1 MEYVPGSAKTYV
13 RSRGALLPSVTTL
26 LALSGHIEPSSRCP
40 LLGIKRTLL
49 SKWLMSAPSHDPKRS
64 LRNAQ
69 SQEGLDISSGSR
81 SGKLRLRRLSKF
93 LQRRARWRE
102 ERCAGVRGREIE
114 QPVVS
119 ARRAADIHSLQH
131 LLDHPKISRIADKI
145 RAELPLPRTTK
156 RHVVAQYI
164 IFVAA
169 GIYDGRQ

>member
-1 MEYVPGSAKTYV
+1 MEAQTTCSERYGAMGV
-13 RSRGALLPSVTTL
+13 RGANRRATSQSTGPD
-26 LALSGHIEPSSRCP
+26 R
-40 LLGIKRTLL
+40 
-49 SKWLMSAPSHDPKRS
+49 DPKRI

-69 SQEGLDISSGSR
+69 SQERLDISSGSR

-119 ARRAADIHSLQH
+119 ARRVADIHSLQH

-156 RHVVAQYI
+156 RHVIAQYI
-164 IFVAA
+164 IFIAA

>member
-49 SKWLMSAPSHDPKRS
+49 SKWLMSAPSHDPKRT

-102 ERCAGVRGREIE
+102 ERCAGVRGREVE

-119 ARRAADIHSLQH
+119 ARKTATPAPGPGTRDAPCQSDARSGVCRVRPCQAKGASAPHYSSWR
-131 LLDHPKISRIADKI
+131 ISKECAKGDLR
-145 RAELPLPRTTK
+145 
-156 RHVVAQYI
+156 
-164 IFVAA
+164 
-169 GIYDGRQ
+169 

>member
-1 MEYVPGSAKTYV
+1 MNGRVAGSISTADD
-13 RSRGALLPSVTTL
+13 P
-26 LALSGHIEPSSRCP
+26 
-40 LLGIKRTLL
+40 KRTL
-49 SKWLMSAPSHDPKRS
+49 K
-64 LRNAQ
+64 NAQ
-69 SQEGLDISSGSR
+69 SQERLDISSGGR
-81 SGKLRLRRLSKF
+81 SGKLCLRRLSKF

-119 ARRAADIHSLQH
+119 ARRVADIHSLQH

-156 RHVVAQYI
+156 WHVVAQYI

-169 GIYDGRQ
+169 GIDDGRQ